1 MIGKRGNTRQILQE
15 ILRWIKKQKLRS
27 TYKHNHNTMNT
38 KKNRYTK
45 SIFAL
50 IGKVKPVEN
59 IYSKNAVFKNF
70 TIDSISYPEPQ
81 DVNIADTTSLP
92 EEKSIKIALERCREN
107 SNQNV
112 SPYILLY
119 GDLSGIQNTVY
130 TISSKGALK
139 SLRARSFMLELLCE
153 HLCYELIVKCFGSY
167 IGYRENIIFSGGGS
181 FCLLLPNNGIKEHVI
196 TLKEK
201 INNWAFEEFAGKLYI
216 SMVSTEL
223 NDNDL
228 HENNFRDI
236 WCEVIEKKLN
246 RDKKQKFKWSL
257 NRIFDDAYNKEP
269 EQKTN
274 KEECQICHRDDVKVS
289 TDNPFYILG
298 DMSKQITT
306 PQDLI
311 NIVKNADHSV
321 VHSLCFHLYRLG
333 DKLTKFQYI
342 YRYRTFSESDIC
354 IKFPD
359 INGEFIYY
367 SITNCID
374 PVSSS
379 KRDDIDCKWKINS
392 SDYLKED
399 CAPFLYANYVRNLA
413 DLPEAAK
420 TKEKDEYQKEP
431 GKDIKNEKETTA
443 SFTGLSHAACGV
455 DLIGC
460 LRMDVDNMG
469 KTIQNLKPFTIAH
482 LANISKMLNIFFK
495 VYLTKICKGDL
506 GIDEKGVEIK
516 PTDLTNKNYKQ
527 NGGRNVSIV
536 YAGGDDVFI
545 VGAWDEVTELSYDIQ
560 RCFARFSGLGISAGL
575 TLHKAKFPLYQM
587 AKLSGDAESFAKN
600 DESHHKDEP
609 KNRISLFFDTNKL
622 SRKKMIDV
630 TLENRKIIFNRDDR
644 YRLAIKWSELSNF
657 VIPFAQYMKD
667 RVEVNGQISELN
679 QLPSRFIEKLFS
691 VIEEWQLKGQIYIP
705 TLSRILRQINKLHL
719 NEDKCKAEINF
730 ANLFDNE
737 HIKILHVP
745 LIWISYLRRKSE

>member
-1 MIGKRGNTRQILQE
+1 
-15 ILRWIKKQKLRS
+15 
-27 TYKHNHNTMNT
+27 MNT
-38 KKNRYTK
+38 EKSTNYTT
-45 SIFAL
+45 SIFSL
-50 IGKVKPVEN
+50 INDADKPIEN
-59 IYSKNAVFKNF
+59 SYPQNAIFNNF
-70 TIDSISYPEPQ
+70 TIDSISYPESLDGNIM
-81 DVNIADTTSLP
+81 DVPNMP
-92 EEKSIKIALERCREN
+92 EEESVKKALERCKKKANEN
-107 SNQNV
+107 AL
-112 SPYILLY
+112 PYILVY

-153 HLCYELIVKCFGSY
+153 HICYELITEYFGNY
-167 IGYRENIIFSGGGS
+167 NDNLENIVFSGGGS
-181 FCLLLPNNGIKEHVI
+181 FCLLLPNNGTEKKIEK
-196 TLKEK
+196 LKEK
-201 INNWAFEEFAGKLYI
+201 INDWAFEEFAGKLYI
-216 SMVSTEL
+216 SIVSTEL

-246 RDKKQKFKWSL
+246 RDKKQKFKWNL
-257 NRIFDDAYNKEP
+257 NRIFNDAYNKEP

-274 KEECQICHRDDVKVS
+274 KEECQICHRDDIKVS

-298 DMSKQITT
+298 DMSKPITT
-306 PQDLI
+306 PQDLK
-311 NIVKNADHSV
+311 NIAKDADHSV

-333 DKLTKFQYI
+333 DKLTKFKYI

-367 SITNCID
+367 SVTDCINH
-374 PVSSS
+374 VSSS
-379 KRDDIDCKWKINS
+379 KRDDIDYKWEINS
-392 SDYLKED
+392 SDYEKED
-399 CAPFLYANYVRNLA
+399 CAPFLYANYVRNVG

-420 TKEKDEYQKEP
+420 AKEKDEYQKKQ

-443 SFTGLSHAACGV
+443 SFTGLSHAACGA

-469 KTIQNLKPFTIAH
+469 KIISNLKPFTITH

-506 GIDEKGVEIK
+506 GIDENGMEIK
-516 PTDLTNKNYKQ
+516 PADITNKRYKE
-527 NGGRNVSIV
+527 NGGRSVSIV
-536 YAGGDDVFI
+536 YAGGDDLFI

-560 RCFARFSGLGISAGL
+560 RCFARYSGMGISAGL

-587 AKLSGDAESFAKN
+587 AKLSGDAETFAKN
-600 DESHHKDEP
+600 DKSHHNNEKEL

-622 SRKKMIDV
+622 TRKNMIDI
-630 TLENRKIIFNRDDR
+630 TLGNRKINFDNDDR
-644 YRLAIKWSELSNF
+644 YRLAIKWSELSGF
-657 VIPFAQYMKD
+657 VIPFSRYMKD
-667 RVEVNGQISELN
+667 RVEVNGNKSELN
-679 QLPSRFIEKLFS
+679 QLPSNFIEKLFN

-705 TLSRILRQINKLHL
+705 TLSRILCQVNKLHL
-719 NEDKCKAEINF
+719 NEDKCKDEINF
-730 ANLFDNE
+730 VNLFDNE
-737 HIKILHVP
+737 HIKILHIP
-745 LIWISYLRRKSE
+745 LIWISYLRRTPK